1 MMNQFEAHMD
11 KFSELFQFFHF
22 YKFKQML
29 KEEEDKKFENKKAT
43 NKK

>member
-1 MMNQFEAHMD
+1 MNDFETIMGT
-11 KFSELFQFFHF
+11 FSEIFHFFHF